1 MSDILNI
8 VLACVIGYVVF
19 IATFFLLSKL
29 LFPKVEMDEEY
40 EKLVEAY
47 QQKRMTARQ
56 RVTNRK
62 IKPQYFKLSRS
73 LKNRPNYLESL
84 ESL

>member
-1 MSDILNI
+1 MSDVMNI
-8 VLACVIGYVVF
+8 VLACIIGYVAFV
-19 IATFFLLSKL
+19 ATFFLLSKL
-29 LFPKVEMDEEY
+29 LFPKIELDEEY

-47 QQKRMTARQ
+47 QQKRITARQ

-73 LKNRPNYLESL
+73 LKNRPDYFESL

>member
-1 MSDILNI
+1 LSDVLNI
-8 VLACVIGYVVF
+8 VLACVLGYAVF
-19 IATFFLLSKL
+19 VATFFLLSKL
-29 LFPKVEMDEEY
+29 LFPKIELDEEY
-40 EKLVEAY
+40 EKLVETY

-73 LKNRPNYLESL
+73 LKNRPSYLESV